1 MNRRLFLTA
10 AMLLAPMAQDA
21 WAQTAP
27 PVRVRGT
34 IASLA
39 GDVLTINSRDGQ
51 VLKIALPATAG
62 LSYVKKADKSDIK
75 VGTFIGTAN
84 RVGADG
90 TRTALE
96 ILVFPEAAR
105 GTGEGDYPWDLEP
118 GSMMT
123 NGTIKGSVTA
133 ASGEELSIAF
143 KDSSNKVIVPPN
155 IPIVTVAKADR
166 SDLKP
171 GEKVFLVASK
181 GADGALTALRVNVGK
196 DGVSPPM

>member
-1 MNRRLFLTA
+1 VNRRLFLTA

>member
-1 MNRRLFLTA
+1 
-10 AMLLAPMAQDA
+10 MLLAPMAQDA